1 MHRQALHRVAA
12 HTRFPA
18 AVIQHLA
25 VDLQNTLGFVRD
37 LGYSTLGLRQEG
49 SKRVVLGYCWQNMAV
64 EEHRC
69 IELGHDLGVLL
80 RPSQCH
86 DMVRDQGGDVGVL

>member
-1 MHRQALHRVAA
+1 M
-12 HTRFPA
+12 RFPA
-18 AVIQHLA
+18 AATQHLA

-37 LGYSTLGLRQEG
+37 LGYSTLDLTQEE
-49 SKRVVLGYCWQNMAV
+49 SKRVVLGYCWQSMAV
-64 EEHRC
+64 RERPC
-69 IELGHDLGVLL
+69 IELDHDLGVGLL